1 MTIGIAASGPGAG
14 RAILAGLATVE
25 TVGRGA
31 IGGFVSFAVIAGG
44 AVHRAET
51 QVGGSAALFS
61 GEAMPDLFGR
71 ATIAALMSSGPNRP
85 APLSQ
90 FTPADP
96 AVGIL
101 TGHRFPNAAGC
112 GGIPLNLEVL
122 DRMRAGEGARA
133 AVEAVVAENPE
144 ADAGII
150 AVAADGTLH
159 AADTRYLSEFG
170 DAGAAL
176 VEDGAHGVRIAV
188 LHNAILPHSGLA
200 ALAAEVVR
208 DSMIGDGRI
217 SSHVRVTAG
226 IAIEPGPFRGLH
238 VDEHDRVV
246 RITLPP
252 GHIRRERWSFGLGYR
267 VRVLRAGERIGR
279 VLYEPYMVAERG
291 RLVSVDGA
299 AALDIPVQRD
309 FRA

>member
-14 RAILAGLATVE
+14 RAVLAGLASVE
-25 TVGRGA
+25 AVGRGA

-44 AVHRAET
+44 AIHRAET
-51 QVGGSAALFS
+51 QVGGAAALF
-61 GEAMPDLFGR
+61 GGAEMPRLLAG
-71 ATIAALMSSGPNRP
+71 ATIAVLMSSGPNRP
-85 APLSQ
+85 SPLSQ
-90 FTPADP
+90 FTPGDP
-96 AVGIL
+96 EVGLL

-112 GGIPLNLEVL
+112 SGRALNLEVL
-122 DRMRAGEGARA
+122 DRMRGGASART

-150 AVAADGTLH
+150 AVGRDGSLF
-159 AADTRYLSEFG
+159 AGDTRYLAEFG

-176 VEDGAHGVRIAV
+176 VEDAASEVRVAV

-208 DSMIGDGRI
+208 DSMLGEGSASGR
-217 SSHVRVTAG
+217 VRVTAG
-226 IAIEPGPFRGLH
+226 VAIEPGPIRALH
-238 VDEHDRVV
+238 VDAHGRVV

-252 GHIRRERWSFGLGYR
+252 GHIRDQRWSFGLGYR
-267 VRVLRAGERIGR
+267 VRVVRDEAPVGR
-279 VLYEPYMVAERG
+279 VLYEPYMVAEHG

-299 AALDIPVQRD
+299 DALYLPVV
-309 FRA
+309 ANG